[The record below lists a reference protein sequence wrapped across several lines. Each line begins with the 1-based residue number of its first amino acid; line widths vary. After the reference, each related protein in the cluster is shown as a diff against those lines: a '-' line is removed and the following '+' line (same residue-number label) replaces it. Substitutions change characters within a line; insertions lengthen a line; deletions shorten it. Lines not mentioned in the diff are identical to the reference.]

1 MTLDNRL
8 EQWAARKGGAKLIL
22 HLSSPTDRPARP
34 RGPGSDPG
42 PADRPTRSGPAGGDT
57 GGSGVADRPT
67 VPGRRWAEMRGRAGP
82 TDRPS
87 PAVRRA
93 GLEFGVL
100 NLAKDWKTKLF
111 GRRKERSAMVQGKS
125 TLSQPAR
132 DGRSEASSLGLLV
145 SVERGAAAMRR
156 CMAAF
161 SALLLIFG
169 VGVLLTPHLDAANTT
184 VLSSVPASS
193 PGARWP

>member
-1 MTLDNRL
+1 M
-8 EQWAARKGGAKLIL
+8 IL

-42 PADRPTRSGPAGGDT
+42 PADRPTRSGPADGDT

-93 GLEFGVL
+93 GLEFGVR
-100 NLAKDWKTKLF
+100 NLAK
-111 GRRKERSAMVQGKS
+111 
-125 TLSQPAR
+125 
-132 DGRSEASSLGLLV
+132 
-145 SVERGAAAMRR
+145 
-156 CMAAF
+156 
-161 SALLLIFG
+161 
-169 VGVLLTPHLDAANTT
+169 N
-184 VLSSVPASS
+184 
-193 PGARWP
+193 

>member
-1 MTLDNRL
+1 M
-8 EQWAARKGGAKLIL
+8 IS

-42 PADRPTRSGPAGGDT
+42 PADRPTRSGPADGDT

-100 NLAKDWKTKLF
+100 NLAKTD
-111 GRRKERSAMVQGKS
+111 
-125 TLSQPAR
+125 
-132 DGRSEASSLGLLV
+132 
-145 SVERGAAAMRR
+145 
-156 CMAAF
+156 
-161 SALLLIFG
+161 
-169 VGVLLTPHLDAANTT
+169 
-184 VLSSVPASS
+184 
-193 PGARWP
+193 